1 MTVLEQAA
9 DDIIKRIKF
18 MANLDLKDNRLP
30 KIGHIRFSRNGLS
43 EFRITV
49 NTYPTGE
56 YGELVA
62 LKVIPVGETIGQD
75 YSLKAN

>member
-43 EFRITV
+43 EFRMTV
-49 NTYPTGE
+49 NIYPTKE
-56 YGELVA
+56 FGELVA
-62 LKVIPVGETIGQD
+62 MKICPLGETTGRNKFQD
-75 YSLKAN
+75 IL